1 MWCRVTKWIFA
12 CWLAKLCSARSG
24 SRVDA
29 QRRIADFEIH
39 GSVQSFYAD
48 QQLLPCAVLRADL
61 IHVDYERK
69 GFFRIGALPL
79 LAVEARFQFEVR
91 NPDLAATSFAKL
103 QDWVMSQSHGTSRL
117 ELRQPVFVIN
127 ALSTNR
133 LECGRARAG
142 RDGKW
147 ELLDG
152 VSLCAGTSRVHV
164 ERAFLQ
170 MNGADAGRIML
181 KRPSVARLSISFQ
194 PTSIRNY
201 SRKENPNESQTTLH
215 LICTAVGLGIQF
227 PGADGFQLHRP
238 GTGLL
243 FGREQPGFAANLSF
257 SNALVLSPS
266 RFDRHQRVLYAAT
279 LSIADS
285 TITTGGQQF
294 SDTLGC
300 ANCWAKYL

>member
-12 CWLAKLCSARSG
+12 CWLASFVLLAAEAG
-24 SRVDA
+24 WGA

-48 QQLLPCAVLRADL
+48 QQLLPCAVLQADL

-79 LAVEARFQFEVR
+79 LAVEGFQFEVR

-181 KRPSVARLSISFQ
+181 KDRPLPPINFFSTNLNTQ
-194 PTSIRNY
+194 
-201 SRKENPNESQTTLH
+201 
-215 LICTAVGLGIQF
+215 LIQKGKS
-227 PGADGFQLHRP
+227 
-238 GTGLL
+238 
-243 FGREQPGFAANLSF
+243 E
-257 SNALVLSPS
+257 
-266 RFDRHQRVLYAAT
+266 
-279 LSIADS
+279 
-285 TITTGGQQF
+285 
-294 SDTLGC
+294 
-300 ANCWAKYL
+300 